1 MDLTQIRKA
10 NISYIQKS
18 MIYSLIFLF
27 SFTFSLYVYFE
38 FFCIFTVLEKELKI
52 PRVLK
57 YISNMEDKKLWQIGG
72 DVGLSPWLMLLSS
85 CLIQCI
91 QDSFSS
97 FLSWLDDVEI
107 YILFFRKYKICISQE
122 LLVGFQEPEL
132 SRWKNTQDYFL
143 LILGTSKKAFNNKKR
158 RRKTFTAKQMQK
170 SSQYELAFTTFG
182 SRTKSRML

>member
-57 YISNMEDKKLWQIGG
+57 YISNMEDKKL
-72 DVGLSPWLMLLSS
+72 
-85 CLIQCI
+85 
-91 QDSFSS
+91 
-97 FLSWLDDVEI
+97 
-107 YILFFRKYKICISQE
+107 
-122 LLVGFQEPEL
+122 
-132 SRWKNTQDYFL
+132 
-143 LILGTSKKAFNNKKR
+143 
-158 RRKTFTAKQMQK
+158 
-170 SSQYELAFTTFG
+170 
-182 SRTKSRML
+182 